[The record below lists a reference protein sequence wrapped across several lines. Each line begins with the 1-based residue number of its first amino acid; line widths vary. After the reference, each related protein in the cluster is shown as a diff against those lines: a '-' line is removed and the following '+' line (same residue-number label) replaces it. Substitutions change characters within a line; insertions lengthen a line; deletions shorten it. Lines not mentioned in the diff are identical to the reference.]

1 MGLMAVN
8 EFKVPVVNDNQVF
21 EYSDTLSL
29 AINDNQAHLNPGDPV
44 VINKAN
50 GIAGILQSKVAPK
63 TAQAYDG
70 LNAVMAKPTY
80 GLNGPGHASVRVKGG
95 VFELVVKIAQSD
107 DGTVGHPVYLKG
119 ATGAGTRPELTL
131 DKNGADVVI
140 GWLKE
145 TKGTTNPSGED
156 IKCQVVLAPSKI
168 A

>member
-1 MGLMAVN
+1 MAVN
-8 EFKVPVVNDNQVF
+8 EFKVPVVTDNQIF

-70 LNAVMAKPTY
+70 LTAVMAKPTY
-80 GLNGPGHASVRVKGG
+80 GLNGPGYASVRVKGG
-95 VFELVVKIAQSD
+95 VFELTVNIKQSE
-107 DGTVGHPVYLKG
+107 DGAVGAPVYLKA
-119 ATGAGTRPELTL
+119 ATGAGAKPGLTL
-131 DKNGADVVI
+131 DKTGADVVI

-145 TKGTTNPSGED
+145 PAGGIDPTGTNV
-156 IKCQVVLAPSKI
+156 KCQVVLAPARI

>member
-1 MGLMAVN
+1 MAIN
-8 EFKVPVVNDNQVF
+8 EFKVPVVNDNQIF

-44 VINKAN
+44 VINKDN

-70 LNAVMAKPTY
+70 LNAVMTKPTY

-107 DGTVGHPVYLKG
+107 DGGVGHPVYLKA
-119 ATGAGTRPELTL
+119 ATGAGTQPELTL
-131 DKNGADVVI
+131 DKTGADVVI

-145 TKGTTNPSGED
+145 VKGTTNHSGED
-156 IKCQVVLAPSKI
+156 IKCQVVLAPAKI